1 MLLDD
6 LVDFYGILFE
16 HILSGKDADA
26 SPYSRYYIAAN
37 NPIDWK
43 HIATVV
49 GATLK
54 RMGKVEDGTPQ
65 SISASILQ
73 PPYAFLSLPK
83 LLSYLT

>member
-65 SISASILQ
+65 SISASVLQ

-83 LLSYLT
+83 LL